1 MKEIKE
7 LNKWRHI
14 PHSRIGIHNTV
25 KMSILPKLIYRFIAM
40 PMKIPASYLCILTN
54 WFQSLHEKTKESEKA
69 NTTLKG
75 KKMEDRH
82 FTQLMVLEQL
92 DPHAKN
98 WIQTQSLYTSQIL
111 TQTGHTPKGKMQN

>member
-40 PMKIPASYLCILTN
+40 TN